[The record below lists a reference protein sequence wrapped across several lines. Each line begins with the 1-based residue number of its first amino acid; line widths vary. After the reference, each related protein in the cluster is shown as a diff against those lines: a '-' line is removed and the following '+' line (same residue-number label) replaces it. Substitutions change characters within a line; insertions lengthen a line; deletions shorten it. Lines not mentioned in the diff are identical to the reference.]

1 MDYRRVLQKPLLTEK
16 ATIAREMRNEYAF
29 QVDRE
34 ANKIQIKEAV
44 ESRFDVRVKSVRT
57 VMTQGKKKR
66 QGMFEGKRAD
76 WKKAFITL
84 EEGQSIDLYDEL

>member
-1 MDYRRVLQKPLLTEK
+1 MDHRRVLQKPLLTEK

-44 ESRFDVRVKSVRT
+44 ESRFEVRVKSVRT